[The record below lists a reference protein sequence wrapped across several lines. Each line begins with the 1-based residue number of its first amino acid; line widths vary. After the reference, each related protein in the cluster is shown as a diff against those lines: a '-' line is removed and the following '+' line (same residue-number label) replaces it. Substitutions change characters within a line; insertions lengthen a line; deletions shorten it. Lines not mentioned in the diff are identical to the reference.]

1 MLTLAHIS
9 QVVTTIFITNNF
21 LLQCLFEKCF
31 LQKFLDAD
39 AGNNGEVRYSLSGQD
54 SSTFNID
61 AVSGL
66 ITTKSTLDYETKK
79 LYKYSVT
86 ATDKGTSPHTATTTV
101 TVNIRDVNDNTPAFT
116 GSPYNTTVN
125 EDVSIGTS
133 VKTVSA
139 TDDDSG
145 KVYLINVDRCFEFR
159 TLFFLV
165 PKIVLSKGVF
175 SRFIFRVIIRLAS
188 RSISHFGIAQEA
200 W

>member
-1 MLTLAHIS
+1 M
-9 QVVTTIFITNNF
+9 TTIFITNNF

-79 LYKYSVT
+79 LYKYNVT
-86 ATDKGTSPHTATTTV
+86 ATDKGTSPNTATTTV

-159 TLFFLV
+159 TLFFLCR
-165 PKIVLSKGVF
+165 KLFCQKEFFLDSFLG
-175 SRFIFRVIIRLAS
+175 L
-188 RSISHFGIAQEA
+188 
-200 W
+200 